1 MVSHFTAMVSFLSET
16 IWNQMKPYHFYQL
29 LPNENCLWG
38 SSLFLSGYE
47 TDERSSLGRSGAPLP
62 AADAGEPLRWRNKE
76 HCEAVERAR
85 RLYFWWA
92 SKAQPCEKNPEVR
105 RFKPPPQS
113 TSTTE
118 KDIEAPRK
126 PQWLPSFSCRFL
138 RWNSKDIISPNRPLG
153 RTWTKFIGL

>member
-16 IWNQMKPYHFYQL
+16 IWNQMKPYHFYHL
-29 LPNENCLWG
+29 LPNENCLCG

-76 HCEAVERAR
+76 HCEAA
-85 RLYFWWA
+85 A
-92 SKAQPCEKNPEVR
+92 SKATIFLKGKQGEALWEEPGAKELQA
-105 RFKPPPQS
+105 PPPQS

-126 PQWLPSFSCRFL
+126 PQWLPSFSCRSL

-153 RTWTKFIGL
+153 RTWTKFIGF